1 MCQVKGKTKIKIRV
15 IDIEFVYWK
24 ERVDDVMY
32 YLIIL
37 NLYLDLLLKSDFIDF
52 YA

>member
-24 ERVDDVMY
+24 ERVDDV
-32 YLIIL
+32 IIL
-37 NLYLDLLLKSDFIDF
+37 NLCLDLLLKSDFINF